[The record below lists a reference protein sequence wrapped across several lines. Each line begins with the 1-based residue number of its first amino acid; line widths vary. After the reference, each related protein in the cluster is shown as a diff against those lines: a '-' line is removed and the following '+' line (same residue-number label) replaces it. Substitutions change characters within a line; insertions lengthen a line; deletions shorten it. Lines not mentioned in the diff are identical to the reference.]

1 MSLAA
6 YGVEVSVP
14 AGWDARIYARPLAR
28 AAALPGVSPFSRRP
42 QAHGGSATLH
52 AASFAL
58 PRDDADFG
66 TTATESMPTGGAFL
80 ALVEY
85 EAGAGLE
92 SGVGLF
98 AAPAPPSALRAAD
111 LAPETMV
118 RPRPGQVGAQRFF
131 TASGRPFC
139 LYAVLASAARPGHAL
154 GDLNRMLGSLR
165 IAPLPL
171 VGSIEHQ

>member
-6 YGVEVSVP
+6 YGLEARVP

-28 AAALPGVSPFSRRP
+28 ASALPGVAPFSRRAE
-42 QAHGGSATLH
+42 AHGGSATLH

-58 PRDDADFG
+58 PSSDADFG
-66 TTATESMPTGGAFL
+66 TTATESMPRGGAFL

-92 SGVGLF
+92 PGVGLF
-98 AAPAPPSALRAAD
+98 APPGLPSALRAGD
-111 LAPETMV
+111 FAPETML
-118 RPRPGQVGAQRFF
+118 RPRRDQVGAQRFF

-139 LYAVLASAARPGHAL
+139 VYAVLGSQGRAQRAL
-154 GDLNRMLGSLR
+154 ADLNALLGSIR
-165 IAPLPL
+165 IAALPR
-171 VGSIEHQ
+171 IP

>member
-1 MSLAA
+1 VSLAA

-58 PRDDADFG
+58 PRHDADFG
-66 TTATESMPTGGAFL
+66 TTATESMPPGGAFL

-92 SGVGLF
+92 PGAGLF
-98 AAPAPPSALRAAD
+98 APSGPPRALRAAD
-111 LAPETMV
+111 FAPETML
-118 RPRPGQVGAQRFF
+118 RPLAGQVGAQRFF
-131 TASGRPFC
+131 TTSGRPFC
-139 LYAVLASAARPGHAL
+139 LYAVLRSAARAGHAL
-154 GDLNRMLGSLR
+154 GELNRMLGSLR
-165 IAPLPL
+165 IAWLPTL
-171 VGSIEHQ
+171 P

>member
-1 MSLAA
+1 VSLAA

-92 SGVGLF
+92 PGVGLF

-111 LAPETMV
+111 FAPRLDV
-118 RPRPGQVGAQRFF
+118 RLEAREQRERGEGTPVVQLVGAQQPAELGVAVVAENLAALQ
-131 TASGRPFC
+131 TA
-139 LYAVLASAARPGHAL
+139 
-154 GDLNRMLGSLR
+154 
-165 IAPLPL
+165 
-171 VGSIEHQ
+171 